1 MSKKTIVFTFGRFQP
16 PTTGHGK
23 LFNAV
28 ISHAKS
34 VGGEHRIYASQSF
47 DGGRPRAAVKNPLQY
62 NDKIRF
68 LKQMFP
74 QANIVKSGAGIDTFM
89 DVLYDLEK
97 RGYKKI
103 HMIVGEDRVEDIQ
116 NTVDKYLN
124 TGGENVLNL
133 EEFKVVSAGHRDPEA
148 TGVEGMSA
156 SKLRAAVAA
165 NDFKLFKTGM
175 PTGFSGAREL
185 FDAIAK
191 GLAKPMKKSKKTINE
206 KAPPDEKA
214 ERMISKA
221 KESFQDRYGDNADS
235 YLYGVAWK
243 QYNKRHGIK
252 TKTRLGEPIMEG
264 AYQHS
269 KGQLKQAIDGS
280 ETLIATLK
288 RYLKTAKSAAL
299 KAEIENQIEFW
310 EKNIADARVELG
322 ESITE
327 GVLNEGK
334 KIVQRYESGRVK
346 LTRYQRICLK
356 AYQASLRMLDIND
369 LTKDERL
376 RYEQMVAMNLG
387 ACKEAGMGREHGI
400 KEERELGESIMEG
413 GVKSVIEDFIYDLP
427 KEAIEEL
434 KVIMKEKYGSSRTN
448 KLIKIRGKYKLPTQV
463 MGYPTVQLINDYFN
477 TYFGAVNEEIE
488 LDEGGIIK
496 QAKKANADKK
506 AFTSKKVR
514 LDGKQSANDAYF
526 ARAGDRRIAA
536 DMDAEA
542 AAKKTNKPVKEE
554 IELDEA
560 SDDTDIDMTQADFQK
575 MIRSAY
581 NKAYDLCKQGKDI
594 SKYKATITAQ
604 IESTEIRE
612 GILDDLIKNVK
623 DMFKGGSSD
632 GPRYVMTVREAKK
645 MIATATQR
653 GCDEGKKASKKRN
666 LRTESAELSEAS
678 NTIPDSAIVVTQN
691 LQKKTITFTWYDG
704 NTKKWIEREVPQD
717 EAPGFYTRA
726 GTAMKT
732 RKTDKYGN
740 LLKAPLPDSTAKFEK
755 LAKANEA
762 IAADLIALFSKKP
775 MGTPIT
781 IYGTKPNKKDEYEL
795 EIVKRMYQG
804 DEAYT
809 VKSSGR
815 FVELRK
821 SPTGLQ
827 IVDVK
832 TKRIVLDKGN
842 DATW

>member
-74 QANIVKSGAGIDTFM
+74 QANIVKSGAGINTFM

-116 NTVDKYLN
+116 KTVDKYLN

-310 EKNIADARVELG
+310 KKNIADARVELG
-322 ESITE
+322 ESI
-327 GVLNEGK
+327 
-334 KIVQRYESGRVK
+334 
-346 LTRYQRICLK
+346 
-356 AYQASLRMLDIND
+356 
-369 LTKDERL
+369 
-376 RYEQMVAMNLG
+376 
-387 ACKEAGMGREHGI
+387 
-400 KEERELGESIMEG
+400 MEG
-413 GVKSVIEDFIYDLP
+413 AVKSSMEDWLYDLP
-427 KEAIEEL
+427 KA
-434 KVIMKEKYGSSRTN
+434 VISEIKKKYGKILAAAN
-448 KLIKIRGKYKLPTQV
+448 KPPYKTVFSADVKDGIGKILMANKVKPL
-463 MGYPTVQLINDYFN
+463 MGSHKESVGAITMSFD
-477 TYFGAVNEEIE
+477 TYHGAVNEEVE
-488 LDEGGIIK
+488 LD
-496 QAKKANADKK
+496 
-506 AFTSKKVR
+506 
-514 LDGKQSANDAYF
+514 
-526 ARAGDRRIAA
+526 
-536 DMDAEA
+536 
-542 AAKKTNKPVKEE
+542 
-554 IELDEA
+554 
-560 SDDTDIDMTQADFQK
+560 
-575 MIRSAY
+575 
-581 NKAYDLCKQGKDI
+581 
-594 SKYKATITAQ
+594 
-604 IESTEIRE
+604 
-612 GILDDLIKNVK
+612 
-623 DMFKGGSSD
+623 
-632 GPRYVMTVREAKK
+632 
-645 MIATATQR
+645 
-653 GCDEGKKASKKRN
+653 
-666 LRTESAELSEAS
+666 EAS

-704 NTKKWIEREVPQD
+704 NTEKWIEREVPQD

>member
-62 NDKIRF
+62 KDKIRF

-103 HMIVGEDRVEDIQ
+103 HMIVGEDRVEGIQ

-124 TGGENVLNL
+124 TGGENALNL

-221 KESFQDRYGDNADS
+221 KDSFQDRYGDNADS

-310 EKNIADARVELG
+310 KKNIADARVELG
-322 ESITE
+322 ESIMDLIE
-327 GVLNEGK
+327 KRKSYE
-334 KIVQRYESGRVK
+334 QR
-346 LTRYQRICLK
+346 
-356 AYQASLRMLDIND
+356 QASLMLRQGASGKEVKDTIGRKRTPEGKSGNALLRKALLD
-369 LTKDERL
+369 AEILTILQGRSSDYTDEPLPPRIQKHNASRGVPTTL
-376 RYEQMVAMNLG
+376 ARKAAQANKPV
-387 ACKEAGMGREHGI
+387 

-477 TYFGAVNEEIE
+477 TYFGDVNE
-488 LDEGGIIK
+488 
-496 QAKKANADKK
+496 Q
-506 AFTSKKVR
+506 
-514 LDGKQSANDAYF
+514 
-526 ARAGDRRIAA
+526 
-536 DMDAEA
+536 
-542 AAKKTNKPVKEE
+542 

-560 SDDTDIDMTQADFQK
+560 GQAKLYRMRQSHGRALRRGDTEKQTAMGNATYDKQTKEDEKDVKRTGSVFNMRVKRMAGNRKLLGISDSFEVQHQD
-575 MIRSAY
+575 
-581 NKAYDLCKQGKDI
+581 GV
-594 SKYKATITAQ
+594 
-604 IESTEIRE
+604 E
-612 GILDDLIKNVK
+612 LDEV
-623 DMFKGGSSD
+623 
-632 GPRYVMTVREAKK
+632 
-645 MIATATQR
+645 
-653 GCDEGKKASKKRN
+653 
-666 LRTESAELSEAS
+666 
-678 NTIPDSAIVVTQN
+678 TIPDHAEISDRN
-691 LQKKTITFTWYDG
+691 LVKKTITFKWHDG
-704 NTKKWIEREVPQD
+704 KKWVYEEVPQD
-717 EAPGFYTRA
+717 EAPGFYARA

-732 RKTDKYGN
+732 RKTDKFGN
-740 LLKAPLPDSTAKFEK
+740 LIKAPVKPKVNMDDVMAANMKTAKE
-755 LAKANEA
+755 L
-762 IAADLIALFSKKP
+762 IDLINGKP
-775 MGTPIT
+775 VGAVVTF
-781 IYGTKPNKKDEYEL
+781 YGKKPNKADEYEMN
-795 EIVKRMYQG
+795 IVRMMYQG
-804 DEAYT
+804 DMIYT

-815 FVELRK
+815 FVELR
-821 SPTGLQ
+821 PTASGLQ
-827 IVDVK
+827 IVDTK
-832 TKRIVLDKGN
+832 THRILLDKGN
-842 DATW
+842 DAIW

>member
-1 MSKKTIVFTFGRFQP
+1 MSKKTIVFTFGRYQP

-62 NDKIRF
+62 KDKIRF

-103 HMIVGEDRVEDIQ
+103 HMIVGEDRVEGIQ

-124 TGGENVLNL
+124 TGGEKALNL

-264 AYQHS
+264 
-269 KGQLKQAIDGS
+269 
-280 ETLIATLK
+280 
-288 RYLKTAKSAAL
+288 
-299 KAEIENQIEFW
+299 
-310 EKNIADARVELG
+310 
-322 ESITE
+322 
-327 GVLNEGK
+327 
-334 KIVQRYESGRVK
+334 
-346 LTRYQRICLK
+346 
-356 AYQASLRMLDIND
+356 
-369 LTKDERL
+369 
-376 RYEQMVAMNLG
+376 
-387 ACKEAGMGREHGI
+387 
-400 KEERELGESIMEG
+400 

-477 TYFGAVNEEIE
+477 TYFGDVNEEIE
-488 LDEGGIIK
+488 LDEAG
-496 QAKKANADKK
+496 QAKLYRMRQSHGRAWRRGDTEKQTAMGNATYDKQTK
-506 AFTSKKVR
+506 EDEKDVKRTGSVFNMRVKRMAGNRKLLGISDSFEVQHQ
-514 LDGKQSANDAYF
+514 DG
-526 ARAGDRRIAA
+526 
-536 DMDAEA
+536 
-542 AAKKTNKPVKEE
+542 V
-554 IELDEA
+554 ELDE
-560 SDDTDIDMTQADFQK
+560 
-575 MIRSAY
+575 
-581 NKAYDLCKQGKDI
+581 
-594 SKYKATITAQ
+594 
-604 IESTEIRE
+604 
-612 GILDDLIKNVK
+612 V
-623 DMFKGGSSD
+623 
-632 GPRYVMTVREAKK
+632 
-645 MIATATQR
+645 
-653 GCDEGKKASKKRN
+653 
-666 LRTESAELSEAS
+666 
-678 NTIPDSAIVVTQN
+678 TIPDHAEISDRN
-691 LQKKTITFTWYDG
+691 LVKKTITFKWHDG
-704 NTKKWIEREVPQD
+704 KKWVYEEVPQD
-717 EAPGFYTRA
+717 EAPGFYARA

-732 RKTDKYGN
+732 RKTDKFGN
-740 LLKAPLPDSTAKFEK
+740 LIKAPVKPKVNMDDVMAANMKTAKE
-755 LAKANEA
+755 L
-762 IAADLIALFSKKP
+762 IDLINGKP
-775 MGTPIT
+775 VGAVVTF
-781 IYGTKPNKKDEYEL
+781 YGKKPNKADEYEMN
-795 EIVKRMYQG
+795 IVRMMYQG
-804 DEAYT
+804 DMIYT

-815 FVELRK
+815 FVELR
-821 SPTGLQ
+821 PTASGLQ
-827 IVDVK
+827 IVDTK
-832 TKRIVLDKGN
+832 THRILLDKGN
-842 DATW
+842 DAIW

>member
-74 QANIVKSGAGIDTFM
+74 QANIVKSGAGINTFM

-116 NTVDKYLN
+116 KTVDKYLN

-310 EKNIADARVELG
+310 KKNIADARVELG
-322 ESITE
+322 ESIMDLIE
-327 GVLNEGK
+327 KRKSYE
-334 KIVQRYESGRVK
+334 QR
-346 LTRYQRICLK
+346 
-356 AYQASLRMLDIND
+356 QASLMLRQGASVKEV
-369 LTKDERL
+369 KDTIGRKRTPEGKSGNALL
-376 RYEQMVAMNLG
+376 RKALLDAEVPTIMH
-387 ACKEAGMGREHGI
+387 GRSSDYTDEPLPPRIQKHNASRGVPTTLARKARKARKAAQANEPV

-477 TYFGAVNEEIE
+477 TYFGDVNEQIE
-488 LDEGGIIK
+488 LD
-496 QAKKANADKK
+496 
-506 AFTSKKVR
+506 
-514 LDGKQSANDAYF
+514 
-526 ARAGDRRIAA
+526 
-536 DMDAEA
+536 
-542 AAKKTNKPVKEE
+542 
-554 IELDEA
+554 
-560 SDDTDIDMTQADFQK
+560 
-575 MIRSAY
+575 
-581 NKAYDLCKQGKDI
+581 
-594 SKYKATITAQ
+594 
-604 IESTEIRE
+604 
-612 GILDDLIKNVK
+612 
-623 DMFKGGSSD
+623 
-632 GPRYVMTVREAKK
+632 
-645 MIATATQR
+645 
-653 GCDEGKKASKKRN
+653 
-666 LRTESAELSEAS
+666 EAS

-704 NTKKWIEREVPQD
+704 NTEKWIEREVPQD

>member
-74 QANIVKSGAGIDTFM
+74 QANIVKSGAGINTFM

-103 HMIVGEDRVEDIQ
+103 HMIVGEDRVEGIQ

-124 TGGENVLNL
+124 TGGENALNL

-221 KESFQDRYGDNADS
+221 KDSFQDRYGDNADS

-310 EKNIADARVELG
+310 KKNIADARVELG
-322 ESITE
+322 ESIMDLIE
-327 GVLNEGK
+327 KRKSYE
-334 KIVQRYESGRVK
+334 QR
-346 LTRYQRICLK
+346 
-356 AYQASLRMLDIND
+356 QASLMLRQGASGKEV
-369 LTKDERL
+369 KDTI
-376 RYEQMVAMNLG
+376 
-387 ACKEAGMGREHGI
+387 GRKRTPEGKSGNALFRKALLDAEVPTILHGRSSDYTDEPLPPRI
-400 KEERELGESIMEG
+400 QKHNASRGVPTTLARKAAQANKPVKEERELDEPIMEG

-477 TYFGAVNEEIE
+477 TYFGAVNEE
-488 LDEGGIIK
+488 
-496 QAKKANADKK
+496 
-506 AFTSKKVR
+506 R
-514 LDGKQSANDAYF
+514 
-526 ARAGDRRIAA
+526 
-536 DMDAEA
+536 
-542 AAKKTNKPVKEE
+542 
-554 IELDEA
+554 ELDEA
-560 SDDTDIDMTQADFQK
+560 GQAKLYRMRQSHGRAWRRGDTEKQTAMGNATYDKQTKEDEKDVKRTGSIFNMRAKRMAGNRKLLGISDSFEVQHQD
-575 MIRSAY
+575 
-581 NKAYDLCKQGKDI
+581 GV
-594 SKYKATITAQ
+594 
-604 IESTEIRE
+604 E
-612 GILDDLIKNVK
+612 LD
-623 DMFKGGSSD
+623 
-632 GPRYVMTVREAKK
+632 
-645 MIATATQR
+645 
-653 GCDEGKKASKKRN
+653 
-666 LRTESAELSEAS
+666 EAS

-704 NTKKWIEREVPQD
+704 NTEKWIEREVPQD